1 MAERKTKQANPQT
14 FRFSPEELATMDELS
29 RALAL
34 PGAKP
39 LPRID
44 ILRAGLHLLAGQH
57 LGRQGRKKTSE
68 KSAESA

>member
-1 MAERKTKQANPQT
+1 MADRKTKQANPQT
-14 FRFSPEELATMDELS
+14 FRFSPEELTTMDELS

-39 LPRID
+39 LARID
-44 ILRAGLHLLAGQH
+44 ILRAGLHLLAGQK
-57 LGRQGRKKTSE
+57 LGRKKTSE